1 MFECK
6 TGYNL
11 LTGIGDELT
20 RYYRLVLSNGYSLTH
35 APKTSIGTIHSAKG
49 GEASHVVLLSDMAWK
64 TYNGFIKEPDD
75 ERRVAY
81 VGVTRAKDK
90 LTIVQPSSKLYFD
103 YYSESQ

>member
-1 MFECK
+1 MCMYK
-6 TGYNL
+6 
-11 LTGIGDELT
+11 
-20 RYYRLVLSNGYSLTH
+20 LTH

-64 TYNGFIKEPDD
+64 SHQEYVKSPDD

-81 VGVTRAKDK
+81 VGVTRVKDK

-103 YYSESQ
+103 FWSESR